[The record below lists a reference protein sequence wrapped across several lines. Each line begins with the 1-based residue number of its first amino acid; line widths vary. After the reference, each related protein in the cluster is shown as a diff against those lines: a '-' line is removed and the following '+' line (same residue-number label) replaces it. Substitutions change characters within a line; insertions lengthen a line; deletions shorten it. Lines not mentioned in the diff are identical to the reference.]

1 MKVDQAGMVKVQC
14 RIMVV
19 DDHPIVREGIAQFLG
34 LQENLRVCCS
44 VDSANQAMN
53 AAASCQHDLAIIDL
67 SLKDEAGLDLV
78 RALRVRYAELLILVL
93 SMHDEELFAVRA
105 LQAGANGY
113 LMKQEGTQNI
123 LEAVREL
130 LAGNCYLSR
139 AMHGRVAQG
148 LLASGKVRK
157 SAIAS
162 LSERE
167 FAILHM
173 IGSGMGTREISERL
187 NRSVKTIEAHRA
199 NIKEKLGLKTGQ
211 ELLRYA
217 MHLLDA
223 G

>member
-1 MKVDQAGMVKVQC
+1 MKVDEPVISQKQC
-14 RIMVV
+14 RVMVV
-19 DDHPIVREGIAQFLG
+19 DDHPIVREGIVQFLG
-34 LQENLRVCCS
+34 LQENLLVCCS
-44 VDSANQAMN
+44 AGSTTEAMEV
-53 AAASCQHDLAIIDL
+53 AASCQHELAIIDL
-67 SLKDEAGLDLV
+67 SLKDKPGLDLV
-78 RALRVRYAELLILVL
+78 RALRARYANLLILVL
-93 SMHDEELFAVRA
+93 SMHDEELFAMRA

-130 LAGNCYLSR
+130 LAGNYYLSR
-139 AMHGRVAQG
+139 AMHGRVAHE
-148 LLASGKVRK
+148 LFASEKVHK
-157 SAIAS
+157 SELAS

-167 FAILHM
+167 FAILQM
-173 IGSGMGTREISERL
+173 IGMGMGTREISERL

-217 MHLLDA
+217 IQLLDA

>member
-1 MKVDQAGMVKVQC
+1 MKVDLPAAAQKQC
-14 RIMVV
+14 RVMVV

-34 LQENLRVCCS
+34 LQENLLVCCS
-44 VDSANQAMN
+44 VDGAAEAM
-53 AAASCQHDLAIIDL
+53 AAAARCQHELAIIDL
-67 SLKDEAGLDLV
+67 SLKDEQGLDLV
-78 RALRVRYAELLILVL
+78 RALRARYANLLILVL

-113 LMKQEGTQNI
+113 LMKQEGTQHI

-148 LLASGKVRK
+148 LFASGKVHK
-157 SAIAS
+157 NAVAS

-167 FAILHM
+167 FAILQM
-173 IGSGMGTREISERL
+173 IGSGIGTREISERL

-217 MHLLDA
+217 MQMLDA

>member
-1 MKVDQAGMVKVQC
+1 MKVEVPEMGHRKCKV
-14 RIMVV
+14 MVV

-34 LQENLRVCCS
+34 LQDNLQVCCS
-44 VDSANQAMN
+44 VDGTAQAM
-53 AAASCQHDLAIIDL
+53 AASASCQHDLAIIDL
-67 SLKDEAGLDLV
+67 SLKDEPGLDLV
-78 RALRVRYAELLILVL
+78 RALRTRYANLLILVL

-123 LEAVREL
+123 LEAVQEL

-148 LLASGKVRK
+148 LFAPDRARK
-157 SAIAS
+157 STVAT

-167 FAILHM
+167 FTILQM
-173 IGSGMGTREISERL
+173 IGMGMGTREISERL

-199 NIKEKLGLKTGQ
+199 NIKDKLGLKTGQ

-217 MHLLDA
+217 MQMLDA